1 MSIFYDAIDRLS
13 FLRELNSAVNSGQL
27 PTSVTGLSSVHK
39 AHAILSLSQDRPVLV
54 ITPDDATAVRMVSD
68 VKEMAGKEIAVQFP
82 ARDLILADVDAV
94 SHEYEQKRISALE
107 KLQNG
112 SARVLVGSAEACLEG
127 TIPPEVLM
135 DMSFSLSPADSVD
148 TGKLAEKLTE
158 MGYTRYPQ
166 TEGVGQFSIRG
177 SIVDIFPVG
186 MSMPIRIELW
196 GDEIDTVFTF
206 DIESQRRF
214 DTIKSVTISP
224 ARELLISGE
233 NLAYEINELLEK
245 ATGKRSAEIKKHL
258 NQDLDMINSGLMPAS
273 LDKYYKQIYGETCSV
288 FDYFDDGVCVICEY
302 SDVLEKAKDVTAQL
316 NEDVKLLYE
325 DGILFKEMSGF
336 MMEPAQL
343 FQKALKMGTVYLD
356 TFMHGSD
363 VRLKKLFS
371 AEAYQSSVWSG
382 DSATLDDEIENYISR
397 GFCMVVLV
405 GSTKAAS
412 IVSQDIER
420 NGYKVQRLNDK
431 SVYQEGLVYVGVGCL
446 SGGFEYPTAKFAVIT
461 QQKVF
466 TARKRNKKRPDN
478 AERINNISDISK
490 GDLVVHS
497 LHGIGKFEGISSI
510 ETNGVTKDYITIKY
524 AGTDVLYVPV
534 TQLDMVSKYVGAS
547 DDENVKL
554 SKLGGTEWAKTRA
567 RVKKACKDMADE
579 LIQLYAQRQLAKGYA
594 FSEDNVWQT
603 EFEERFEYQE
613 TDDQLR
619 SIQEIKADMQ
629 KPVPMDR
636 LLCGDVGFG
645 KTEVALRAAMKCIL
659 DGKQC
664 AILVPTTVL
673 AWQHY
678 QTALRRFEH
687 FDINIELMSRFRSQK
702 EQKVIARKLERGEI
716 DLVIGTHRLV
726 QNDIRFK
733 DLGLLIIDEE
743 QRFGVAHKEHM
754 KELYP
759 SVDILTLSATPIPRT
774 LNMALSGIRDMSVLE
789 ELPADRYPV
798 QTYVIEY
805 QQGVILQAI
814 HKELR
819 RGGQVYYIHNRIE
832 TLEACAYR
840 LQQNLPGAKIGIAHG
855 QMDEKE
861 LSEIWRQL
869 LEREIDILVCTT
881 IIETGVDVPNVNT
894 LIIEDADRFGLSQ
907 LYQLRG
913 RVGRSSRRAYA
924 YFTFMRGKV
933 LSEVAS
939 KRLEAIRELTQFG
952 SGFKIALRDLE
963 IRGVGSIL
971 SAKQHGHMEA
981 VGYDMY
987 LQLLEEAIAASKG
1000 ETKPKASE
1008 DCLVDVTIDAF
1019 IPETYIESLKA
1030 RLEAYRRIASI
1041 ITVEDS
1047 EDVIDEFVDR
1057 YGEPPKSVMGLIDVA
1072 LVRNGA
1078 ARMGIKEIT
1087 QRGNNL
1093 IFYVTENASVDSI
1106 MNLTKKFAGR
1116 ILVNG
1121 SEGGYIQLAL
1131 GKNEKPLQMMKAV
1144 VETMQG
1150 E

>member
-1 MSIFYDAIDRLS
+1 MGIFYDAIDRLS
-13 FLRELNSAVNSGQL
+13 FLRELNTAVKSGQL

-39 AHAILSLSQDRPVLV
+39 AHAVLSLSQDRPVLV
-54 ITPDDATAVRMVSD
+54 ITPDDASAVRMVSD
-68 VKEMAGKEIAVQFP
+68 INEMAGREIACQFP
-82 ARDLILADVDAV
+82 ARDIILADVDAV
-94 SHEYEQKRISALE
+94 SREYEQKRIYALE

-112 SARVLVGSAEACLEG
+112 TAKVLVCSAEACLEG
-127 TIPPEVLM
+127 TIPPEVLR
-135 DMSFSLSPADSVD
+135 DMSFTLSPADSVD
-148 TGKLAEKLTE
+148 TGKLSEKLIE

-177 SIVDIFPVG
+177 LIVDIFPVG
-186 MSMPIRIELW
+186 MNMPIRLELW
-196 GDEIDTVFTF
+196 GDEIDTVSTF

-224 ARELLISGE
+224 AKELLISGE
-233 NLAYEINELLEK
+233 NLAFEIKELLEK

-273 LDKYYKQIYGETCSV
+273 LDKYYKQIYGETSTV
-288 FDYFDDGVCVICEY
+288 FDYFEDGVCVICEY

-316 NEDVKLLYE
+316 SEDIKLLYE
-325 DGILFKEMSGF
+325 DGLLFKEMSGF
-336 MMEPAQL
+336 TIEPAVM
-343 FQKALKMGTVYLD
+343 FQKALKMGCIYLD

-363 VRLKKLFS
+363 VRLKKLIS

-382 DSATLDDEIENYISR
+382 DSATLDDEIENYITR

-420 NGYKVQRLNDK
+420 SGYKVQRLNDK

-466 TARKRNKKRPDN
+466 TARKRSKKRPDN
-478 AERINNISDISK
+478 SERINSISDISK

-497 LHGIGKFEGISSI
+497 LHGIGKFEEISNI

-534 TQLDMVSKYVGAS
+534 TQLDMVSKYVGTG

-579 LIQLYAQRQLAKGYA
+579 LIKLYAQRQLAKGFA

-619 SIQEIKADMQ
+619 SIQEIKSDMQ

-687 FDINIELMSRFRSQK
+687 LDVNIELMSRFRSQK

-774 LNMALSGIRDMSVLE
+774 LNMALSGIRDMSVIE
-789 ELPADRYPV
+789 EPPADRYPV

-832 TLEACAYR
+832 TLDACAYR
-840 LQQNLPGAKIGIAHG
+840 LQQNLPGAKIGVAHG
-855 QMDEKE
+855 QMDERE
-861 LSEIWRQL
+861 LLEIWRQL

-924 YFTFMRGKV
+924 YFTFRRGKV
-933 LSEVAS
+933 LSEVAA

-1030 RLEAYRRIASI
+1030 RLEAYRKIASI
-1041 ITVEDS
+1041 LTVEDS
-1047 EDVIDEFVDR
+1047 EDVIDEFIDR

-1078 ARMGIKEIT
+1078 ARLGIKEIT

-1093 IFYVTENASVDSI
+1093 IFYVTENASVNSI

-1121 SEGGYIQLAL
+1121 SEGGYIQLTL
-1131 GKNEKPLQMMKAV
+1131 GKKEQPLQMMKAV
-1144 VETMQG
+1144 VETMQA

>member
-1 MSIFYDAIDRLS
+1 MSIFYDTIDRLS
-13 FLRELNSAVNSGQL
+13 FLRELNSAVKSGQL
-27 PTSVTGLSSVHK
+27 PASVTGLSYVHK
-39 AHAILSLSQDRPVLV
+39 AHAVLSLSQEKTVLV
-54 ITPDDATAVRMVSD
+54 ITPDDASAVRMVSD
-68 VKEMAGKEIAVQFP
+68 INEMAGREIACQFP
-82 ARDLILADVDAV
+82 ARDIILADVDAV
-94 SHEYEQKRISALE
+94 SREYEQKRIYALE
-107 KLQNG
+107 KLQNM

-127 TIPPEVLM
+127 TIPPEVLK
-135 DMSFSLSPADSVD
+135 DMSFTLSPADSID
-148 TGKLAEKLTE
+148 TGKLSEKLTE

-186 MSMPIRIELW
+186 MSMPIRLELW
-196 GDEIDTVFTF
+196 GDEIDTVSTF

-214 DTIKSVTISP
+214 DTIKTVTISP
-224 ARELLISGE
+224 AKELLISNE
-233 NLAYEINELLEK
+233 NLAFEIKELLEEVS
-245 ATGKRSAEIKKHL
+245 GKRSAEIKKHL
-258 NQDLDMINSGLMPAS
+258 NQDLDLINSGVMPAS
-273 LDKYYKQIYGETCSV
+273 LDKYYKQIYGETSSV
-288 FDYFDDGVCVICEY
+288 FDYFYDGVCVICEY
-302 SDVLEKAKDVTAQL
+302 SDVLDKAKDVTAQL
-316 NEDVKLLYE
+316 NEDIKLLYE
-325 DGILFKEMSGF
+325 DGILFKEMTGF
-336 MMEPAQL
+336 MLEPAQL
-343 FQKALKMGTVYLD
+343 FQKAIKMGCVYLD

-363 VRLKKLFS
+363 VRLKKLIS

-382 DSATLDDEIENYISR
+382 DSATLDDEIENYITR

-412 IVSQDIER
+412 IASQDIER

-431 SVYQEGLVYVGVGCL
+431 SVYSEGLVYVGVGCL

-466 TARKRNKKRPDN
+466 TARKRSKKRPDN
-478 AERINNISDISK
+478 SERIHSISDISK

-497 LHGIGKFEGISSI
+497 LHGIGRFEGISNI
-510 ETNGVTKDYITIKY
+510 ETNGVIKDYITIKY

-534 TQLDMVSKYVGAS
+534 TQLDMVSRYVGTS

-594 FSEDNVWQT
+594 FSEDSVWQT

-687 FDINIELMSRFRSQK
+687 FDVNIELMSRFRSQK

-716 DLVIGTHRLV
+716 NLVIGTHRLV

-774 LNMALSGIRDMSVLE
+774 LNMALSGIRDMSVIE
-789 ELPADRYPV
+789 EPPADRYPV

-819 RGGQVYYIHNRIE
+819 RGGQVYYIHSRIE
-832 TLEACAYR
+832 TLAACAYR
-840 LQQNLPGAKIGIAHG
+840 LQQNIPGARIGVAHG
-855 QMDEKE
+855 QMDEHE

-924 YFTFMRGKV
+924 YFTFRRGKV
-933 LSEVAS
+933 LSEVAA

-1000 ETKPKASE
+1000 EAKPRASE

-1019 IPETYIESLKA
+1019 IPETYIESLKS
-1030 RLEAYRRIASI
+1030 RLEAYRKIASI

-1047 EDVIDEFVDR
+1047 EDVIDEFIDR
-1057 YGEPPKSVMGLIDVA
+1057 YGEPPKSVLGLIDVA

-1093 IFYVTENASVDSI
+1093 IFYVTENASVNSI

-1121 SEGGYIQLAL
+1121 SEGGYIQLTL

-1144 VETMQG
+1144 VETMQA